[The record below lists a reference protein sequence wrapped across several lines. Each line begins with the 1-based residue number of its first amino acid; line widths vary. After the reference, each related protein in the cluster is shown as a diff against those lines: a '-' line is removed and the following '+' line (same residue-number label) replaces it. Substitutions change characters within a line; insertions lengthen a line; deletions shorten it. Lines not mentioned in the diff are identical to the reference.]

1 MRIPFVHREAWPYY
15 LLFAGVFAMVFT
27 LVPDSGYDKYYWIT
41 WTQQILE
48 DGLGS
53 IYTNPEVNNHP
64 LILYILKLF
73 SLFFPSAEHI
83 TLVSVNWLKLMVLPF
98 DILTLIVVVHVLKRT
113 GNPLNGVLVFFLNPS
128 FWYNTVIW
136 GQVDSIHTFFV
147 LGALLFAERGQWRW
161 AGVLLLIAINFKL
174 QAIIFTPL
182 VLVFIMPF
190 IRERGWAAA
199 ALQLGILAGVQTLIF
214 MPFWMAGRLPETLQ
228 ALTTRSIDHFPVLSK
243 NAYNFWHFVVNDP
256 YSFPDNRR
264 VLGIPLKVW
273 GVVQFWASSAM
284 VMMPMVLA
292 VANGAF
298 DNLKRSERLGTV
310 FQVSALISL
319 GFFLFN
325 TQMHERYVHPAL
337 LFSGLFA
344 LLTGRCTVFGLVTAG
359 YLLNMEAVMRY
370 LRYFDEKWLGFTIDY
385 DRIILFEPRLIAGL
399 FIFAYIFGAWE
410 FYRTFFSFK
419 TSEMESDALPEA
431 SAGQ

>member
-1 MRIPFVHREAWPYY
+1 MRIPFLHKEAWPYY
-15 LLFAGVFAMVFT
+15 LLFAGVFAL
-27 LVPDSGYDKYYWIT
+27 LVALMPDAGFDKYYWIT
-41 WTQQILE
+41 WTQQIMA
-48 DGLGS
+48 DGLGN

-64 LILYILKLF
+64 LILFVLKMF
-73 SLFFPSAEHI
+73 SLFFSSPEAI
-83 TLVSVNWLKLMVLPF
+83 TYTSVNWLKALVLPF
-98 DILTLIVVVHVLKRT
+98 DILTLMLVVHVLKRT
-113 GNPLNGVLVFFLNPS
+113 GNPINGVLVFFMNPA

-136 GQVDSIHTFFV
+136 GQVDTIHTFLV

-161 AGVLLLIAINFKL
+161 AGVVLLIAINFKL

-182 VLVFIMPF
+182 ILVFVMPY
-190 IRERGWAAA
+190 IRERGWPAA
-199 ALQLGILAGVQTLIF
+199 ALQIAILAGVQMLIF
-214 MPFWMAGRLPETLQ
+214 APFWLAGRLPETFQ
-228 ALTTRSIDHFPVLSK
+228 ALTSRSIDHFPVLSK
-243 NAYNFWHFVVNDP
+243 NAYNFWHFVTDDP
-256 YSFPDNRR
+256 YSFPDQRR

-273 GVVQFWASSAM
+273 GVMQFWTSSAM

-298 DNLKRSERLGTV
+298 DNLRRNERLGTI
-310 FQVSALISL
+310 FQVSALITL

-344 LLTGRCTVFGLVTAG
+344 LLTGRGTVFGLITAG

-370 LRYFDEKWLGFTIDY
+370 LRYFDEKWLGFAIDY
-385 DRIILFEPRLIAGL
+385 ESIFLFEPQFVAC
-399 FIFAYIFGAWE
+399 IFMVAYIYGAIE

-419 TSEMESDALPEA
+419 TSDMGDI
-431 SAGQ
+431 GVKTGKQ

>member
-1 MRIPFVHREAWPYY
+1 MHKEAWPIY
-15 LLFAGVFAMVFT
+15 LLLAGVFSLL
-27 LVPDSGYDKYYWIT
+27 LVLMPDAGFDKYFWIT
-41 WTQQILE
+41 WTQQLLT

-64 LILYILKLF
+64 LILYVLKLF
-73 SLFFPSAEHI
+73 SYFFTVPEHI
-83 TLVSVNWLKLMVLPF
+83 TYSSVNWLKAMVLPF
-98 DILTLIVVVHVLKRT
+98 DLLTLIVVVHILKRT
-113 GNPLNGVLVFFLNPS
+113 GKPLWGVMVFFMNPA

-136 GQVDSIHTFFV
+136 GQVDTIHTFFV
-147 LGALLFAERGQWRW
+147 LGALLFAERGLWRW
-161 AGVLLLIAINFKL
+161 AGVALLIAINFKL

-190 IRERGWAAA
+190 VRKRGWKAASM
-199 ALQLGILAGVQTLIF
+199 QLFILTGVQMLVF
-214 MPFWMAGRLPETLQ
+214 LPFWMAGKMPETLH
-228 ALTTRSIDHFPVLSK
+228 ALTTRSIDHFPVLSR

-256 YSFPDNRR
+256 YDFPDSRR
-264 VLGIPLKVW
+264 VLGIPLKIW
-273 GVVQFWASSAM
+273 GIAQFWAASAM

-298 DNLKRSERLGTV
+298 DNLRRSERLGTI
-310 FQVSALISL
+310 FQVAALVTL
-319 GFFLFN
+319 AFFMFN

-344 LLTGRCTVFGLVTAG
+344 LLTGRGMVFGLITAG

-370 LRYFDEKWLGFTIDY
+370 LRYFDERWLGFSIDY
-385 DRIILFEPRLIAGL
+385 DRIFLFDPRFVAT
-399 FIFAYIFGAWE
+399 IFAVAFLFGAFE

-419 TSEMESDALPEA
+419 TSKAEA
-431 SAGQ
+431 DNGK

>member
-1 MRIPFVHREAWPYY
+1 MRIRFLHKEAWPFY
-15 LLFAGVFAMVFT
+15 LLFAGVFVLLLILM
-27 LVPDSGYDKYYWIT
+27 PDAGYDKYYWIT
-41 WTQQILE
+41 WTQQIMA

-64 LILYILKLF
+64 LILYVLKLF
-73 SLFFPSAEHI
+73 SLFFSDAEAI
-83 TLVSVNWLKLMVLPF
+83 TYTSVNWLKALVLPF
-98 DILTLIVVVHVLKRT
+98 DILTLMVVVHVLKRT
-113 GNPLNGVLVFFLNPS
+113 RNPINGVLVFFLNPA

-136 GQVDSIHTFFV
+136 GQVDTIHTFFV

-161 AGVLLLIAINFKL
+161 AGVMLLIAINFKL

-199 ALQLGILAGVQTLIF
+199 SVQVFILAGVQLLILV
-214 MPFWMAGRLPETLQ
+214 PFWAAGKLPETFH
-228 ALTTRSIDHFPVLSK
+228 ALTTRSIDHFPVLSR
-243 NAYNFWHFVVNDP
+243 NAYNFWHFVADDP
-256 YSFPDNRR
+256 YNFPDQRR

-273 GVVQFWASSAM
+273 GLAQFWASTAM

-298 DNLKRSERLGTV
+298 DNLRRSERLGTI

-344 LLTGRCTVFGLVTAG
+344 LLTGRGAVFGLITAG
-359 YLLNMEAVMRY
+359 YLLNMEAVMQY
-370 LRYFDEKWLGFTIDY
+370 LRYFDEQWLGFVIDY
-385 DRIILFEPRLIAGL
+385 DLIFLFDPQFVAS
-399 FIFAYIFGAWE
+399 IFVVAYIYGAIE
-410 FYRTFFSFK
+410 FYRMFFAFK
-419 TSEMESDALPEA
+419 TSKEEMGEALT
-431 SAGQ
+431 